1 MLEAA
6 LRTLAQTLVAWG
18 IAGVLLLSL
27 LDSAGAPLPA
37 TVDALVIAV
46 GAVNPPLAYWSAA
59 LAVAGST
66 AGCLV
71 LFLLARK
78 GGERYLSRRMQ
89 TGRSRRFR
97 EWFRRYG
104 LMTVFVPAL
113 LPVPLPTKAFII
125 TAGAFGAGIVPFLA
139 VVLAARIPRYFGLA
153 YLGSRVGEHSMSW
166 LRQHAWELA
175 GITAGLCLLLWLLMR
190 LAERRSA
197 ADVG

>member
-1 MLEAA
+1 M
-6 LRTLAQTLVAWG
+6 
-18 IAGVLLLSL
+18 
-27 LDSAGAPLPA
+27 PLPA
-37 TVDALVIAV
+37 TVDALVVAV
-46 GAVNPPLAYWSAA
+46 GAVSPSLAYLSAA

-78 GGERYLSRRMQ
+78 GGERYLVRRMQ
-89 TGRSRRFR
+89 TGRARRFR

-113 LPVPLPTKAFII
+113 VPVPLPTKAFII
-125 TAGAFGAGIVPFLA
+125 TAGAFGAGVAPFLG

-153 YLGSRVGEHSMSW
+153 YLGSRVGEHSMAW

-175 GITAGLCLLLWLLMR
+175 GITLGLCVLLWVLIR
-190 LAERRSA
+190 LAERKPA
-197 ADVG
+197 PDVG